1 MCIRARALTVAP
13 PTGIRAGSDYQ
24 VTDVPLPDF
33 RESAGPLPCAGG
45 KGNSIPEATVARLPI
60 YHRVLTAMA
69 EQGIITVSSEELATA
84 CGVTSAKLRKDLSY
98 LGSYGTRGVGY
109 EVEFLGYQI
118 ARELGLTSP
127 WGVVVVGVG
136 NLGRA
141 LVSYRGFASRG
152 FRILGLFDSHPDVVG
167 STVAV
172 VDRSF
177 TVRPV
182 EELAEVVADQ
192 GAHIGVITTPADAA
206 QDIAERMVKAGLHS
220 IVNFAPVVLNVPTDV
235 EVRKVD
241 LAVELQVLA
250 FHEQRR
256 KNPAGSV
263 VTELDP
269 QRSVSGDRKAMNA

>member
-1 MCIRARALTVAP
+1 
-13 PTGIRAGSDYQ
+13 
-24 VTDVPLPDF
+24 VTDVPLPEF
-33 RESAGPLPCAGG
+33 RNSAVSPQRAGG
-45 KGNSIPEATVARLPI
+45 KGVSIPEATVARLPV
-60 YHRVLTAMA
+60 YHRVLTALA
-69 EQGIITVSSEELATA
+69 ERGTTTVSSEELAGA

-109 EVEFLGYQI
+109 DVEFLSYQI

-152 FRILGLFDSHPDVVG
+152 FRVVGLLDAHPDVIG
-167 STVAV
+167 SVV
-172 VDRSF
+172 PIVDRHL
-177 TVRPV
+177 TVQPID
-182 EELAEVVADQ
+182 ELNEVVASEE
-192 GAHIGVITTPADAA
+192 AHIGVITTPAEAA
-206 QDIAERMVKAGLHS
+206 QDIADRMVAAGLRS
-220 IVNFAPVVLNVPTDV
+220 IVNFAPVVLNVPSDV

-250 FHEQRR
+250 LHEQRR

-263 VTELDP
+263 VTELDS
-269 QRSVSGDRKAMNA
+269 QRSVADDRKAMNA

>member
-1 MCIRARALTVAP
+1 M
-13 PTGIRAGSDYQ
+13 
-24 VTDVPLPDF
+24 PLPEF
-33 RESAGPLPCAGG
+33 TNSAAPAHRAGG
-45 KGNSIPEATVARLPI
+45 KGIPEATVARLPV
-60 YHRVLTAMA
+60 YHRVLTALA
-69 EQGIITVSSEELATA
+69 DQGVVTVSSEELASS

-109 EVEFLGYQI
+109 EVEFLSYQI
-118 ARELGLTSP
+118 ARELGLTNP

-152 FRILGLFDSHPDVVG
+152 FRIVGLFDTHPDVVG
-167 STVAV
+167 SVVTV
-172 VDRSF
+172 VDQDFS
-177 TVRPV
+177 VQPL
-182 EELAEVVADQ
+182 EKLSEVVANHE
-192 GAHIGVITTPADAA
+192 AHIGVITTPAEAA
-206 QDIAERMVKAGLHS
+206 QDVADRMVGAGLRS
-220 IVNFAPVVLNVPTDV
+220 IVNFAPVVLSVPEDV

-256 KNPAGSV
+256 RNPAGAV

-269 QRSVSGDRKAMNA
+269 VRSIKDDKKAMNA